1 MAAARGAGSEPEDR
15 LQAMGEAY
23 LGLIADRADVLC
35 QLQAYAA
42 AGDAGL
48 REPVRDEFLRV
59 FEAVR
64 EAAGVSREEASV
76 LLRGRDLPRDRGRA
90 RDPAASTGPAG
101 RTTRRTDSPIDC
113 QQTTRSAAGWQ

>member
-1 MAAARGAGSEPEDR
+1 
-15 LQAMGEAY
+15 MGDAY

-48 REPVRDEFLRV
+48 REPVREEFLRV

-64 EAAGVSREEASV
+64 AAAGVSREEASFFFAGGIF
-76 LLRGRDLPRDRGRA
+76 LAIAGALEIPPDYWPG
-90 RDPAASTGPAG
+90 GPDDAP
-101 RTTRRTDSPIDC
+101 D
-113 QQTTRSAAGWQ
+113 